1 MLLIV
6 VLCMI
11 LTVLARPV
19 AAWATS
25 APPTVIIECDNPVQK
40 KQSSVVPVLVFGH
53 DTGVN

>member
-40 KQSSVVPVLVFGH
+40 KTSPPWSQSWFSAMIQE
-53 DTGVN
+53 